1 MKQIERNLLIST
13 QMVVEEAQSLIDI
26 VNRYPSES
34 EINLRRRKTIDQKIG
49 MGLAFIKALKM
60 ITCDHNKGK
69 GSTTGIAYI
78 QTIGRFKIVESI
90 KEVTKR
96 CDNCNQVFYRKKYNL
111 RKKKKQKQVYGDF

>member
-60 ITCDHNKGK
+60 ITCSHGTDK
-69 GSTTGIAYI
+69 GSTTGIAWIKDYNDKREVI
-78 QTIGRFKIVESI
+78 ASF

-96 CDNCNQVFYRKKYNL
+96 CHNCNQVFYRKKYNL
-111 RKKKKQKQVYGDF
+111 RKKK